1 MTSLAKAKALA
12 LIVPL
17 ALLGGAY
24 GFQYVW
30 ANLYP
35 CEMCW
40 WQRYAHFAALPF
52 ALLALLLGTRLPDR
66 GRILVLL
73 AALAIFVSGAI
84 GVYHAGVELKLWE
97 GITRCTAALG
107 GTAEDMLREV
117 FARPMVRCDDVQW
130 SWLGISMAGWNA
142 IVSILS
148 ALAIAWLALRKPKAA

>member
-1 MTSLAKAKALA
+1 MTPLAKAKALA

-30 ANLYP
+30 ANLWP
-35 CEMCW
+35 CDMCW

-52 ALLALLLGTRLPDR
+52 AVLALAMGRMKDGGRLF
-66 GRILVLL
+66 VWL

-84 GVYHAGVELKLWE
+84 GFWHAGVELKLLP
-97 GITRCTAALG
+97 GATACTAALG
-107 GTAEDMLREV
+107 GSATDMLNDV
-117 FARPMVRCDDVQW
+117 FARPLVRCDDIQW

-142 IVSILS
+142 IVSTLS
-148 ALAIAWLALRKPKAA
+148 AAAILWLSLRKPKAA